1 MKGDDEMGNA
11 SEIVIREA
19 TELDR
24 ESIQTLLVDAYQQ
37 YNVTLPPERW
47 EQYRQ
52 NIIASVNGDGP
63 AARIVAVYK
72 DEIVGSV
79 LLFLSSEAAYGAPEL
94 EIHSPILRLLAVSPK
109 ARGLGV
115 GTTLIQEVARRSLV
129 LGASTLHLHT
139 SDMMAAAVKLYERLG
154 FERAFDKDIQN
165 GELLVKSYK
174 LHLKEAVILS

>member
-1 MKGDDEMGNA
+1 MGNA
-11 SEIVIREA
+11 SEIIIREA
-19 TELDR
+19 TKFDR
-24 ESIQTLLVDAYQQ
+24 EAIQNLLVDAYQQ
-37 YNVTLPPERW
+37 YDVALSPERW

-52 NIIASVNGDGP
+52 NIVASVDGEGP
-63 AARIVAVYK
+63 ETRLVAVYK
-72 DEIVGSV
+72 DEIVGNV

-94 EIHSPILRLLAVSPK
+94 DINSPILRLLAVSPK

-115 GTTLIQEVARRSLV
+115 GTKLIQEVARRSLA

-174 LHLKEAVILS
+174 LHLKEAAILS

>member
-1 MKGDDEMGNA
+1 MGNVN
-11 SEIVIREA
+11 EIVIREA
-19 TELDR
+19 TEQDR
-24 ESIQTLLVDAYQQ
+24 ETIQTLLVDAYQQ
-37 YNVTLPPERW
+37 YDVTLPPERW

-52 NIIASVNGDGP
+52 NIAASVDGDGP
-63 AARIVAVYK
+63 KLRLVAVYNN
-72 DEIVGSV
+72 EIVGSV

-94 EIHSPILRLLAVSPK
+94 DINSPILRLLAVLPK

-115 GTTLIQEVARRSLV
+115 GTKLIKEVAKRSLA

-139 SDMMAAAVKLYERLG
+139 SDMMSAAVKLYESLG

-174 LHLKEAVILS
+174 LHLKEAAILA